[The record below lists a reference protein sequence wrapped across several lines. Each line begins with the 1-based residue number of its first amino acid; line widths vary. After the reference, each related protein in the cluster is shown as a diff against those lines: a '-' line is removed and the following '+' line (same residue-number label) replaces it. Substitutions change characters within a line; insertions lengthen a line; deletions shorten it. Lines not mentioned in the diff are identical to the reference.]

1 MKLFPKAVFT
11 GCVPVLESTN
21 SVGLSCSN
29 SVPSEEKVCFHD
41 WPVASSW
48 DLSSWNV
55 LPLPFGSYSYC

>member
-29 SVPSEEKVCFHD
+29 SVPSEEKSLLFMIGQ
-41 WPVASSW
+41 WPA
-48 DLSSWNV
+48 
-55 LPLPFGSYSYC
+55 PGI